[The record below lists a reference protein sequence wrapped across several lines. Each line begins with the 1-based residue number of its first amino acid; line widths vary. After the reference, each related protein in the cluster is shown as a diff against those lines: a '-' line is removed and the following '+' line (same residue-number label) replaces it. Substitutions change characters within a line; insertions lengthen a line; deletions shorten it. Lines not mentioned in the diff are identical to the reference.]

1 MITIT
6 SHNTVVTLLSFFT
19 VEASGICRLSNRSD
33 KINIISGFSGT
44 IFTPDYPVPYPNDA
58 RCNWI
63 ITVPAGKRVKLEF
76 EDFDFG
82 PVSSSCKKR
91 TNEKDYVQI
100 GSGLVPGKNALA
112 LYCGYAAVSALNVYS
127 TGRYMWVK
135 FSSISSNR
143 SFSSKGFKAHFE
155 ALDIRKY
162 RFFSFIIFNLRETLS
177 QTLQSSCLNL
187 V

>member
-1 MITIT
+1 MLFLF
-6 SHNTVVTLLSFFT
+6 VLE
-19 VEASGICRLSNRSD
+19 EASGICHPSYGSSKGHYLSGS
-33 KINIISGFSGT
+33 SGT
-44 IFTPDYPVPYPNDA
+44 FFTPDYPVAYPDDA
-58 RCNWI
+58 TCIWI

-100 GSGLVPGKNALA
+100 GSGLVPGKNSLA

-155 ALDIRKY
+155 ALDVSKY
-162 RFFSFIIFNLRETLS
+162 CF
-177 QTLQSSCLNL
+177 
-187 V
+187 

>member
-44 IFTPDYPVPYPNDA
+44 FFTPDYPVPYPNDA

-162 RFFSFIIFNLRETLS
+162 RFFLS
-177 QTLQSSCLNL
+177 
-187 V
+187 